1 MQQNLN
7 PSVGNA
13 PRLNAPE
20 IAKNQQTIADIA
32 NPRYV
37 TMRETKFEG
46 YVWDVI
52 REGIALEEGAE
63 PFERD
68 FLLHPGAVAVAALNE
83 QNQILLINQYRHP
96 VRANLW
102 EVPAGLLDIDGEPP
116 QAAAARELAEET
128 FIQAEQWDSLME
140 FYNSP
145 GGMGEACRIFLAR
158 GISEIPRDQ
167 REERV
172 HEESEIVM
180 RWVDIEDAV
189 QAVLAGRIHN
199 ASSTN
204 AILAVDAAIK
214 RNFET
219 LFSADAPFSAH
230 PVLRGENFRGEIR
243 PAESAPEQETQH

>member
-1 MQQNLN
+1 MEQNLN
-7 PSVGNA
+7 PSVGEA
-13 PRLNAPE
+13 ARLNAPQ
-20 IAKNQQTIADIA
+20 IAETQKTIADIA

-37 TMRETKFEG
+37 TSRSTKFEG

-52 REGIALEEGAE
+52 REGISLEEGAE

-83 QNQILLINQYRHP
+83 NNQILLINQYRHP

-102 EVPAGLLDIDGEPP
+102 EIPAGLLDIDGEDP
-116 QAAAARELAEET
+116 QIAAARELAEET

-145 GGMGEACRIFLAR
+145 GGMGEMCRIYLAR
-158 GISEIPRDQ
+158 GISQIPRDQ
-167 REERV
+167 QQERE

-180 RWVDIEDAV
+180 RWVDLDEAV
-189 QAVLAGRIHN
+189 SAVLSGRIHN

-204 AILAVDAAIK
+204 AILAVAAAQA

-219 LFSADAPFSAH
+219 LYSAQAPLDAH
-230 PVLRGENFRGEIR
+230 PYLRDPDFRGEIR
-243 PAESAPEQETQH
+243 PAEGH